1 MPHSFVND
9 IAPDDFVGGNVAK
22 RLRLANGN
30 AFIREWQIPECLNR
44 CQSAIRVDGEGI
56 ERAAATALHI
66 KERTVRR
73 YRGVRGSGMRDR
85 GLGVQ
90 EGGHADGGFTEGTHV
105 TAARVRAEEIAL
117 RARNPA
123 QRRLSVTHGTDQC
136 ERSDRKST

>member
-30 AFIREWQIPECLNR
+30 AFIREWQIPECLDR
-44 CQSAIRVDGEGI
+44 RQGAVGIDGERV
-56 ERAAATALHI
+56 ERSTTTALYV
-66 KERTVRR
+66 EVCTVGR

-90 EGGHADGGFTEGTHV
+90 ECGHADGGFTEGTHV
-105 TAARVRAEEIAL
+105 TAARVRSKEIAL
-117 RARNPA
+117 RARDPA
-123 QRRLSVTHGTDQC
+123 QRRSE
-136 ERSDRKST
+136 ERRVGKECRS